1 MTSLNKETNFSLHD
15 IDNYKKEF
23 EPCSSEIIVTVSSL
37 VTEYLKFIFEN
48 ITIKKKD
55 YAQFVIIRGLNTI
68 MNVFRNLL
76 IYTKNIDL
84 TYYHCQKSFYFYVE
98 FVEQILE
105 DDKSFLQ
112 LTSRDA
118 TIYVYKKTIYE
129 INNEIKKNNNISI
142 KFFEKLKIM
151 NSYIHIC
158 HIYVNKILEN
168 PNFLV
173 EKNNIIKIF
182 DKTINQFYK
191 IDSLRLFILN
201 NESIQIIEKII
212 DKIDFAIKNVHDF
225 FEVNNILFKKIT
237 HTPNVINKIYDK
249 IIIEDFVNDE
259 FNNEEF
265 QDKNQDQQN
274 MNRDKLLLIIL

>member
-1 MTSLNKETNFSLHD
+1 MTSLNKETNFSLYD

-23 EPCSSEIIVTVSSL
+23 EPCFSEIIVTVSSL

-48 ITIKKKD
+48 ITIKNKE
-55 YAQFVIIRGLNTI
+55 YAQFVVMRGLNTI

-118 TIYVYKKTIYE
+118 TIYVYKKTIYD

-142 KFFEKLKIM
+142 KFSEKLKIM

-158 HIYVNKILEN
+158 YIYVNKILET

-173 EKNNIIKIF
+173 EKNNIIKNF

-201 NESIQIIEKII
+201 VESIQIIEKII
-212 DKIDFAIKNVHDF
+212 DKINYTIKNVDCF

-237 HTPNVINKIYDK
+237 YTPNVINKIYNK
-249 IIIEDFVNDE
+249 MIIEDFVNDE
-259 FNNEEF
+259 L
-265 QDKNQDQQN
+265 QDQEEKQRLFQQN
-274 MNRDKLLLIIL
+274 INRDKLLLIIL